1 MPLEKHNGG
10 RLHQTAMPDL
20 EPAQCIVDVLRGFLS
35 WLAGERAVEMAEFR
49 VGQPARKAAV
59 SEARGLVPDDLL
71 ALYLAAD
78 GFSIEVRFRGDGGV
92 PPARHRLVLPTLR
105 QNAAGYAR
113 RLGYEGVDG
122 ERVQVLDL
130 APVVEGLAHTAI
142 LAGSDDV
149 LIFDGNYVQPLGCN
163 VAGFFNTAMSCL
175 FTPGW
180 LAFAAG
186 VDDGKVRS
194 EINTA
199 RERFRWG
206 SLA

>member
-1 MPLEKHNGG
+1 MPPERHNGG
-10 RLHQTAMPDL
+10 RLHQTARPDL

-35 WLAGERAVEMAEFR
+35 WLAEERAVEAAEFR

-78 GFSIEVRFRGDGGV
+78 GFSVEVRFRGDGGV
-92 PPARHRLVLPTLR
+92 PLNRHRLVLPTLR

-113 RLGYEGVDG
+113 RLGYEVVDD

-130 APVVEGLAHTAI
+130 APLVEGLAHTAV

-149 LIFDGNYVQPLGCN
+149 LVFDGDYVQPLGCN

-180 LAFAAG
+180 LSFAAG
-186 VDDGKVRS
+186 VDDGRVRS
-194 EINTA
+194 EIN
-199 RERFRWG
+199 RVRGRLGWG